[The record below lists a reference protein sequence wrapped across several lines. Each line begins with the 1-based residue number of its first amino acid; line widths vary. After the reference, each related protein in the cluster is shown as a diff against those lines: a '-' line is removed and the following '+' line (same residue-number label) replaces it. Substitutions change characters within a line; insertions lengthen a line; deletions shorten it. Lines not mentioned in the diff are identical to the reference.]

1 MSTKRIG
8 GLGGRKAD
16 RPLAWFAATVLLAAV
31 VFPSC
36 GKKDDDVVIVFSRGS
51 LCLAPLQIAAING
64 YYEEEFGA
72 VGVSYRFEEVDP
84 GTAFEVVGAGK
95 ANASATLS
103 ASTIPSIDNGL
114 AIAFTAGLHTGC
126 TKYLVRADSPIKS
139 IADLKGAK
147 IGVLSMGDS
156 ATVNI
161 KRILAEQGFKVSGEA
176 ADIEIVIYG
185 ANDMPLA
192 LQNGAIDLASMHD
205 PTAYIAQEEFGFRVL
220 IDTLTDEKFSHEYCC
235 QSYVSTKLARENPR
249 AAAAYTRAIMKA
261 SAFVK
266 ANPEITARL
275 QVEGH
280 YVLGDA
286 STNAQVLKLLNY
298 EPSVRLAQATIFNIA
313 VEMKGIGELKAE
325 DATQFASE
333 HFATFDDVPESY
345 VWNADGTFSE
355 VW

>member
-16 RPLAWFAATVLLAAV
+16 RPSAWFAAAVLLAAV

-126 TKYLVRADSPIKS
+126 TKYLVRDDSPIKS

-161 KRILAEQGFKVSGEA
+161 KRILFEQGFKVSGSD
-176 ADIEIVIYG
+176 ADIEFAIYT
-185 ANDMPLA
+185 NQDMPLA
-192 LQNGAIDLASMHD
+192 LANGAIDLASLHD
-205 PTAYIAQEEFGFRVL
+205 PTAYISQQEFGFEVL
-220 IDTLTDEKFSHEYCC
+220 INTLVDHKFAHEYCC
-235 QSYVSTKLARENPR
+235 QSFVTRELAKKNPR
-249 AAAAYTRAIMKA
+249 AAAAYTRAIMKGA
-261 SAFVK
+261 AFVK
-266 ANPEITARL
+266 ANPEEAARL
-275 QVEGH
+275 QIEHKFV
-280 YVLGDA
+280 VGDA
-286 STNAQVLKLLNY
+286 VTNGEILKILNY
-298 EPSVRLAQATIFNIA
+298 NPSVAAAQTTVQNI
-313 VEMKGIGELKAE
+313 ILELKAMGE
-325 DATQFASE
+325 VKAADSDKMAQESFVR
-333 HFATFDDVPESY
+333 FDDVPESY
-345 VWNADGTFSE
+345 VWNADGSFSE